1 MRKTLDKLI
10 FLATFILIKKEIT
23 DKQMRNILLSAA
35 LVTGSFFTASAH
47 ACPNW
52 NLQAAEQYS
61 GSGSYF
67 YTPRHYNIVAGGDYS
82 LSKCSH
88 IRPATDVGPGFFPDR
103 PDFRFNVSGMAAYEL
118 HIRVVSECDAALLIN
133 TASAT
138 WYYDDDDNGNLDP
151 RIILTN
157 PQDGPIDIWVG
168 TYDGAYCNAR
178 LEIETF

>member
-1 MRKTLDKLI
+1 MRK
-10 FLATFILIKKEIT
+10 
-23 DKQMRNILLSAA
+23 ILLSAA
-35 LVTGSFFTASAH
+35 LVAGSFFTASAD
-47 ACPNW
+47 ACPDW
-52 NLQAAEQYS
+52 NFQAAEQYS

-67 YTPRHYNIVAGGDYS
+67 YTPRYYNIVAGGDYS